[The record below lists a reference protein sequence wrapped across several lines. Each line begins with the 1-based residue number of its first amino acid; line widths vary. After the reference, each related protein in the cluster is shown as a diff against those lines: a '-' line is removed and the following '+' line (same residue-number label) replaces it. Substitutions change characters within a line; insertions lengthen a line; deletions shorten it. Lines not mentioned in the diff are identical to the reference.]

1 MRTELCCDHYI
12 YESLYYTYDLFLT
25 ENLMITTW
33 DVCLKFKILNLWD
46 KLSIDLLFADFWTIN
61 SRKDQLFPEFSV
73 RSRKSTVFD
82 RHLEVNQMML
92 AGEL

>member
-25 ENLMITTW
+25 ENLTITTW

-46 KLSIDLLFADFWTIN
+46 KLSIDLLFADF
-61 SRKDQLFPEFSV
+61 
-73 RSRKSTVFD
+73 
-82 RHLEVNQMML
+82 
-92 AGEL
+92 